1 MQSVV
6 LFKDALGADKF
17 LLGGKG
23 YGLAEMTSLGLPV
36 PPGFTITTQVCKE
49 YYANGG
55 KVPDGLFELVRA
67 KISDVEK
74 QTGKKFGG
82 EEKPLLFSVRSGA
95 PFSMPGMMDT
105 ILNLGLNDVTAKR
118 MAEITKNER
127 FAYDSYRRLIQMFG
141 KIAMGADAEEFEKV
155 LEARRKATGAKM
167 DIDLSPQELRGVAEE
182 FKLIIK
188 EGTGK
193 EFPQDPYVQLEM
205 AVVAVLGS
213 WNNDRAKE
221 YRKFYSIPD
230 DLGTAVNIQTMVFGN
245 FGENSGS
252 GVGFTRNPSTGEKKL
267 FGEYLPNSQG
277 EDVVAGI
284 RTPVSID
291 GMHPEL
297 KAQLQ
302 DVAERLEAHFKDMQD
317 FEFTVED
324 GKLYTLQ
331 TRNGKRTAQAAVKV
345 AVDMAKEG
353 LITPAE
359 SVARVEPDQ
368 LEALLHRRLDPS
380 SKDRPVA
387 KGLDASPGAASGTV
401 VFDTEEA
408 ASTGGSQKI
417 ILVRPETTPEDIK
430 GMIASQ
436 GVLTMRGGMTCVG
449 GEALLLT
456 EDGLTT
462 ARDLYHA
469 IEKGLTPS
477 TLCFDH
483 ASGKSV
489 WRKIIAAGTRRSPAI
504 EVAVSQTGRSTIS
517 TMRVTPDHKM
527 LTIAG
532 RRLVKKPL
540 QDLLAEEGFACVVD
554 KIPGKGS
561 NSVPQLAYLAGALFT
576 DGYVSLKRTKGSVTF
591 AQAPTP
597 EKGEFIET
605 VRSFFEDV
613 FGRGFHVERV
623 EMSNGTIRG
632 RTISGGALDLICTTR
647 EPAATLSSIWDAL
660 DSWVLSLDET
670 SLLCFIAGA
679 ADGDGTHTPS
689 RIQIFNSD
697 KEFVAA
703 LELACLR
710 LGILPQ
716 VSTNRTIYNMQIVE
730 RVQDILCYAH
740 RLRGEA
746 RQRHYGTKLF
756 SARSLAGDVTNIK
769 GNRRILDSVQRNL
782 LVEGRKLLRYLAASS
797 PPEVGAE
804 VEQILSFDLRMTRV
818 RSLGAVGEIEVYNFE
833 VDAEDELDKNFV
845 VFTKSFM
852 PVLVSNSHAAVVA
865 RGMGKPAVVGCSEIE
880 ISMERGFF
888 MTKSGEKI
896 EKGETITIDGTTG
909 SVYKGEVKMVDPE
922 PTPEL
927 TALLKTADGI
937 KRLGVWA
944 NADTPDAAAKAREFG
959 AEGIG
964 LCRTERMFND
974 PKRLPIVRDMI
985 MSLDAEARKKHLYRL
1000 FPFQLS
1006 DFRGIFAAM
1015 GRRPVVVRLLD
1026 LPLHEFLP
1034 SVEELLMEMQELKE
1048 KGAPKEELEKT
1059 ETMLN
1064 RVKQLSEHNP
1074 MIGHRGCRLAITHP
1088 EIYEMQTKA
1097 ILQAA
1102 VELDREK
1109 KERAKVKIMLPLISS
1124 VEEFKILR
1132 KVVESAAEEAFK
1144 ELGARVEYQVGTMI
1158 ETPRAAV
1165 TAGEI
1170 AKYSDFFSFGTNDL
1184 TQTTFG
1190 FSRDDVEAKF
1200 IPKYL
1205 EEGIFARSP
1214 FDSVDTVGVGR
1225 LVKLAV
1231 QEGRKTNN
1239 QLEVGICGEHGG
1251 DPKSIAFFDEAGL
1264 DYVSCSAFR
1273 VPVARLAAAHAALSE
1288 KTKAVTA

>member
-1 MQSVV
+1 MRNVV
-6 LFKDALGADKF
+6 LFKDALGGDKF

-23 YGLAEMTSLGLPV
+23 YGLVEMTSLGLPV
-36 PPGFTITTQVCKE
+36 PPGFTITTEVCKA

-55 KVPDGLFELVRA
+55 KVPEGLFEEVRTV
-67 KISDVEK
+67 ISEVEG
-74 QTGKKFGG
+74 QTGKRFGG
-82 EEKPLLFSVRSGA
+82 GEKPLLFSVRSGA

-141 KIAMGADAEEFEKV
+141 KVAMGAEGEAFERI
-155 LEARRKATGAKM
+155 LEARRKASGVKM
-167 DIDLSPQELRGVAEE
+167 DIDLSSKELKGVAEE
-182 FKLIIK
+182 FKRIIK
-188 EGTGK
+188 EETGK

-205 AVVAVLGS
+205 AIVAVLGS
-213 WNNDRAKE
+213 WNNERAKE
-221 YRKFYSIPD
+221 YRRFYSIPD
-230 DLGTAVNIQTMVFGN
+230 DLGTAVNVQAMVFGN

-284 RTPVSID
+284 RTPVSIE
-291 GMHPEL
+291 GMHPAL
-297 KAQLQ
+297 KARLQ
-302 DVAERLEAHFKDMQD
+302 DVANRLEAHFKDMQD
-317 FEFTVED
+317 FEFTIED

-331 TRNGKRTAQAAVKV
+331 TRNGKRTAQAAVKI

-353 LITPAE
+353 LITEEE
-359 SVARVEPDQ
+359 SVARIEPDQ
-368 LEALLHRRLDPS
+368 LEALLHRRLDPGS
-380 SKDRPVA
+380 RDRPVA
-387 KGLDASPGAASGTV
+387 RGLDASPGAASGKV

-408 ASTGGSQKI
+408 ASIGGSQKI

-430 GMIASQ
+430 GLIASQ

-449 GEALLLT
+449 GETLLLT
-456 EDGLTT
+456 ENGLTT

-469 IEKGLTPS
+469 IEEGLTPS

-489 WRKIIAAGTRRSPAI
+489 WRKIIATGTRLSPAI

-517 TMRVTPDHKM
+517 TVRITPDHKM
-527 LTIAG
+527 FTITK
-532 RRLVKKPL
+532 RRLLKKPL
-540 QDLLAEEGFACVVD
+540 EDLLAEEGFACVVD

-561 NSVPQLAYLAGALFT
+561 NSVPQLAYLVGALFT
-576 DGYVSLKRTKGSVTF
+576 DGHVSLKRTKGSVTF
-591 AQAPTP
+591 THALAP

-605 VRSFFEDV
+605 VSTFFEDV
-613 FGRGFHVERV
+613 FGRRFNIERV
-623 EMSNGTIRG
+623 EMSDGTIRG
-632 RTISGGALDLICTTR
+632 RTISGGALDLVSTTR
-647 EPAATLSSIWDAL
+647 EPAATLSSIWDTL

-670 SLLCFIAGA
+670 SLLYFIAGA
-679 ADGDGTHTPS
+679 ADGDGTYTPS
-689 RIQIFNSD
+689 RIQIFSSD
-697 KEFVAA
+697 KGFVAA

-710 LGILPQ
+710 LSILPQ
-716 VSTNRTIYNMQIVE
+716 VSTNRTIYNVQIVE
-730 RVQDILCYAH
+730 RVRDILCYTH
-740 RLRGEA
+740 RLRGEV
-746 RQRHYGTKLF
+746 RPRHYGTKLF
-756 SARSLAGDVTNIK
+756 SAKSLAGDVTNIK
-769 GNRRILDSVQRNL
+769 GNRRILDSVERNL
-782 LVEGRKLLRYLAASS
+782 LVDGRKLLRYLAASS

-833 VDAEDELDKNFV
+833 VDAKDELDKNFV
-845 VFTKSFM
+845 VFTRSFV

-880 ISMERGFF
+880 ISMEGGFF
-888 MTKSGEKI
+888 TTKSGERI
-896 EKGETITIDGTTG
+896 SKGEAITIDGTTG

-927 TALLKTADGI
+927 TSLLQVADRI

-944 NADTPDAAAKAREFG
+944 NADTPEAAARAREFG

-985 MSLDAEARKKHLYRL
+985 MSADVDARKKHLYRL

-1006 DFRGIFAAM
+1006 DFKGIFAAM
-1015 GRRPVVVRLLD
+1015 GGRPVVVRLLD

-1034 SVEELLMEMQELKE
+1034 SVEELLLEMQGMKDR
-1048 KGAPKEELEKT
+1048 GAPEEELERA

-1064 RVKQLSEHNP
+1064 RVRQLSEHNP

-1109 KERAKVKIMLPLISS
+1109 KARGKVKIMIPLIST
-1124 VEEFKILR
+1124 VEEFTTLR
-1132 KVVESAAEEAFK
+1132 KVVESAADAAFD
-1144 ELGARVEYQVGTMI
+1144 ELGAKIEYQVGTMI
-1158 ETPRAAV
+1158 ETPRAAL
-1165 TAGEI
+1165 TSGEI
-1170 AKYSDFFSFGTNDL
+1170 AKHSDFFSFGTNDL

-1205 EEGIFARSP
+1205 EEGIFQRSP
-1214 FDSVDTVGVGR
+1214 FDSVDVAGVGR

-1231 QEGRKTNN
+1231 QEGRTSNPG
-1239 QLEVGICGEHGG
+1239 LEVGICGEHGG
-1251 DPKSIAFFDEAGL
+1251 DPKSIAFFAEAGL

-1288 KTKAVTA
+1288 KSKAVTA

>member
-1 MQSVV
+1 MQNVV
-6 LFKDALGADKF
+6 HFKDARGADKF

-23 YGLAEMTSLGLPV
+23 YGLAEMTALGLPV

-55 KVPDGLFELVRA
+55 KVPDGLFEQVRA
-67 KISDVEK
+67 KITDVEK
-74 QTGKKFGG
+74 QTGKRFGG
-82 EEKPLLFSVRSGA
+82 EERPLLFSVRSGA

-105 ILNLGLNDVTAKR
+105 ILNLGLNDITAR
-118 MAEITKNER
+118 RVAEITRNER

-155 LEARRKATGAKM
+155 LDARKKAAGAKM
-167 DIDLSPQELRGVAEE
+167 DIDLSPQELRGVTEE
-182 FKLIIK
+182 FKRIVK
-188 EGTGK
+188 ERTGK
-193 EFPQDPYVQLEM
+193 EFPQDPFVQLEM
-205 AVVAVLGS
+205 AVVAVLRS
-213 WNNDRAKE
+213 WDNQRAKE
-221 YRKFYSIPD
+221 YRKFYNIPD

-245 FGENSGS
+245 FGDNSGS

-291 GMHPEL
+291 GMHPAL
-297 KAQLQ
+297 RAQLQ

-324 GKLYTLQ
+324 NKLYTLQ
-331 TRNGKRTAQAAVKV
+331 TRNGKRTAQAAVKI

-353 LITPAE
+353 LITTAE

-368 LEALLHRRLDPS
+368 LEALLHRRLDPRS
-380 SKDRPVA
+380 TDKPVA
-387 KGLDASPGAASGTV
+387 KGLDASPGAASGKV

-430 GMIASQ
+430 GLIASQ
-436 GVLTMRGGMTCVG
+436 GVLTVRGGMT
-449 GEALLLT
+449 
-456 EDGLTT
+456 
-462 ARDLYHA
+462 
-469 IEKGLTPS
+469 
-477 TLCFDH
+477 
-483 ASGKSV
+483 
-489 WRKIIAAGTRRSPAI
+489 
-504 EVAVSQTGRSTIS
+504 
-517 TMRVTPDHKM
+517 
-527 LTIAG
+527 
-532 RRLVKKPL
+532 
-540 QDLLAEEGFACVVD
+540 
-554 KIPGKGS
+554 
-561 NSVPQLAYLAGALFT
+561 
-576 DGYVSLKRTKGSVTF
+576 
-591 AQAPTP
+591 
-597 EKGEFIET
+597 
-605 VRSFFEDV
+605 
-613 FGRGFHVERV
+613 
-623 EMSNGTIRG
+623 
-632 RTISGGALDLICTTR
+632 
-647 EPAATLSSIWDAL
+647 
-660 DSWVLSLDET
+660 
-670 SLLCFIAGA
+670 
-679 ADGDGTHTPS
+679 
-689 RIQIFNSD
+689 
-697 KEFVAA
+697 
-703 LELACLR
+703 
-710 LGILPQ
+710 
-716 VSTNRTIYNMQIVE
+716 
-730 RVQDILCYAH
+730 
-740 RLRGEA
+740 
-746 RQRHYGTKLF
+746 
-756 SARSLAGDVTNIK
+756 
-769 GNRRILDSVQRNL
+769 
-782 LVEGRKLLRYLAASS
+782 
-797 PPEVGAE
+797 
-804 VEQILSFDLRMTRV
+804 
-818 RSLGAVGEIEVYNFE
+818 
-833 VDAEDELDKNFV
+833 
-845 VFTKSFM
+845 
-852 PVLVSNSHAAVVA
+852 SHAAVVA

-880 ISMERGFF
+880 ISMEGGFF
-888 MTKSGEKI
+888 TTKLGEKI
-896 EKGETITIDGTTG
+896 TKGETITIDGTTG
-909 SVYKGEVKMVDPE
+909 SVYKGVVRTVDPD

-927 TALLKTADGI
+927 SALLEFADRI

-944 NADTPDAAAKAREFG
+944 NADTPEAAAKAREFG

-974 PKRLPIVRDMI
+974 PKRLPIVREMI
-985 MSLDAEARKKHLYRL
+985 MSLDAETRKKHLYRL

-1006 DFRGIFAAM
+1006 DFKGIFAAM
-1015 GRRPVVVRLLD
+1015 GGKPVVVRLLD

-1034 SVEELLMEMQELKE
+1034 SVEELLIEIQGLKE
-1048 KGAPKEELEKT
+1048 KGVPDEELEKA

-1064 RVKQLSEHNP
+1064 RVRQLSEHNP

-1097 ILQAA
+1097 ILEAA

-1132 KVVESAAEEAFK
+1132 KVIESAAEETFK
-1144 ELGARVEYQVGTMI
+1144 ELGAKVEYQVGTMI

-1205 EEGIFARSP
+1205 EAGIFARSP

-1231 QEGRKTNN
+1231 LEGRKTNPG
-1239 QLEVGICGEHGG
+1239 LEVGICGEHGG
-1251 DPKSIAFFDEAGL
+1251 DPTSIAFFDEAGL

-1273 VPVARLAAAHAALSE
+1273 VPVARLAAAHATLSE